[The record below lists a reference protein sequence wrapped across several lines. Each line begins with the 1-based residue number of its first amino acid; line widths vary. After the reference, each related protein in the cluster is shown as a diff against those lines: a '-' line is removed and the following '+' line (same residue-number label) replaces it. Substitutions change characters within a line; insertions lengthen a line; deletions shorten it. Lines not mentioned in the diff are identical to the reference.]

1 MITTNDINNSNPV
14 LILYSSG
21 TGGEFITS
29 LLAEV
34 SDEFNPLGETEV
46 NKQRNRTHVNC
57 VLDYAALWK
66 DPANPKTWIPPHVD
80 NTMIGSK
87 RYLLKDHPQFLYKYH
102 SL

>member
-34 SDEFNPLGETEV
+34 SDEFNALGETEV
-46 NKQRNRTHVNC
+46 NKQRNVCHFT
-57 VLDYAALWK
+57 K
-66 DPANPKTWIPPHVD
+66 
-80 NTMIGSK
+80 S
-87 RYLLKDHPQFLYKYH
+87 
-102 SL
+102 